1 MPVAPG
7 TRQILRS
14 DPDLGAGPDPFWER
28 LAETVAWCSRRV
40 DPAEPGRSLRSP
52 ELQPCGDGVP
62 LDQALRQV
70 AAERLTI
77 LGRSWRR
84 TLDPL
89 GGGRLLLWYPALPS
103 SDGAARAA
111 TAGLFDE
118 RDCPPWD
125 TWVCLVEEDDPI
137 RPESRYLVAWIPP
150 SLTAIAGLG
159 VAVAGA
165 GSLGWLDERPSAL
178 AVRLRRS

>member
-7 TRQILRS
+7 TRQIIRS
-14 DPDLGAGPDPFWER
+14 DPDLGAGPDAFWER

-40 DPAEPGRSLRSP
+40 NSADPAHSLRSH
-52 ELQPCGDGVP
+52 ELEPGGDGMP
-62 LDQALRQV
+62 LDEALRQV
-70 AAERLTI
+70 AARRLAI

-89 GGGRLLLWYPALPS
+89 GGGRLLLWFPALPS
-103 SDGAARAA
+103 SEGAASAA
-111 TAGLFDE
+111 TAGLFDP

-125 TWVCLVEEDDPI
+125 TWVGLVEEDDPI

-159 VAVAGA
+159 VATAGV

-178 AVRLRRS
+178 AVRLRRT

>member
-1 MPVAPG
+1 M
-7 TRQILRS
+7 
-14 DPDLGAGPDPFWER
+14 
-28 LAETVAWCSRRV
+28 AWCSRRV
-40 DPAEPGRSLRSP
+40 NPSEPGLSLRSHELEP
-52 ELQPCGDGVP
+52 EHDGTS
-62 LDQALRQV
+62 LDHALRHV
-70 AAERLTI
+70 AARRLAI

-103 SDGAARAA
+103 SQGAARAA
-111 TAGLFDE
+111 TAGLFDD

-125 TWVCLVEEDDPI
+125 TWVAFVEEDDTI

-165 GSLGWLDERPSAL
+165 GSLGWLGERPSAL
-178 AVRLRRS
+178 GVRLRRA